1 MDERIS
7 PKYTHEKLANPTT
20 TDLID
25 VFEDLWRS
33 YVFEPVRTLL
43 NSPNGSVAAM
53 SVLCSYYEAIESLF
67 MGQSSRNQ
75 SQVFFTKGFSRVFSA
90 PSGIEEAAKEIYS
103 HVRCGLAHEG
113 MLRSKVHYSR
123 DGHKAF
129 FLTHPK
135 NSDGTLDVTGPSE
148 SIIVNPERMYSV
160 TLDHF
165 ERYVD
170 SLRSS
175 TDSLQVTNFESFVTQ
190 QYDVGGGESIIGMTY
205 DEFTGKA

>member
-7 PKYTHEKLANPTT
+7 PKYTHEKLEDPSTT
-20 TDLID
+20 ELID

-33 YVFEPVRTLL
+33 YVFEPVRSLID
-43 NSPNGSVAAM
+43 SSNGSVAAM

-67 MGQSSRNQ
+67 TGQSSRNQ
-75 SQVFFTKGFSRVFSA
+75 SQLFFTRGFSRVFSA
-90 PSGIEEAAKEIYS
+90 PSGMEEAAKEIYI

-129 FLTHPK
+129 FLTYPK
-135 NSDGTLDVTGPSE
+135 NSDGTLAITGPSE
-148 SIIVNPERMYSV
+148 SIIVNPERMYSA
-160 TLDHF
+160 TLEHF
-165 ERYVD
+165 ERYIND
-170 SLRSS
+170 LRSS
-175 TDSLQVTNFESFVTQ
+175 VDSSQVANFKAFVTQ